1 MVNLAY
7 NRFETVK
14 KRMMNPSA
22 RIVLWP
28 RIPLSNSRLYTCEHS
43 PPPARV
49 SRTRRDSIRLSCFP
63 CLRTDFWISPR
74 DTANHHSASTLSTS
88 PILSSNPLACLLF
101 KRKIMAWWNSKMTL
115 VGEFRKFSFSFFS
128 SWMRSRFP
136 LRFCC
141 AEYFGYSFGIANIGN
156 TIILVVLSPRTPVC
170 FSSLDEVR
178 PRWRGPRSTK

>member
-7 NRFETVK
+7 NRFEIVK

-74 DTANHHSASTLSTS
+74 DTANHHSASTLSTQ
-88 PILSSNPLACLLF
+88 SSNPLACLLF

-141 AEYFGYSFGIANIGN
+141 AEYFGYSFGMASIGN